1 MQIVF
6 IHAALMA
13 AGAIIMAVAAVIAM
27 SQRKKRWW
35 LKVHRPLG
43 VAGALSMMA
52 GLFAIAL
59 MPDSQGSSLIP
70 EIHGVVGSSA
80 SALVCAA
87 PILGLLMFRLKKN
100 WMRPAHRWA
109 GRFAIMIAFVN
120 IALGLLMAGLI

>member
-6 IHAALMA
+6 IHASLMA
-13 AGAIIMAVAAVIAM
+13 AGAIIMAAAAVIAM

-35 LKVHRPLG
+35 LKVHRPFG
-43 VAGALSMMA
+43 VAGAFSMMA

-59 MPDSQGSSLIP
+59 MPDVQGSSLIP
-70 EIHGVVGSSA
+70 QMHSVVGVSA

-87 PILGLLMFRLKKN
+87 PILGLLMFRLKKK

-109 GRFAIMIAFVN
+109 GRFAIMTAFFN
-120 IALGLLMAGLI
+120 IALGLFMAGLI